1 MFGGN
6 ANSQTSSTSELSSIV
21 MMILNIMLSSSILSI
36 SISMSI
42 YLARQFAQTNK
53 GLEKQIIQVKELSEK
68 MIEQEKE
75 KKKMLESQNEKL
87 ELQVAERTAEVVKQ
101 KEEIEEKSLKLS
113 EAYKDM
119 RDSIQYAKRIQE
131 SILPSDEL
139 IQNNFPNSFVLYQ
152 PKDIVSGDFYWMH
165 VSSGSGVR
173 SSEKV
178 LDANHSE
185 LRTPH
190 SKLFFIA
197 AADCT
202 GHGVP
207 GAFMST
213 IGCENLNA
221 AVLKSDDVG
230 KILELTNRGMKKML
244 HQSGTEDST
253 RDGMDVAL
261 ISLEFGVRSSEN
273 ASLNYAGANR
283 PLWIVR
289 NNSALLE
296 EIKATKVAIGGLTEN
311 DQQFEKHSVQLNKGD
326 TIYIA
331 SDGFADQFSPS
342 DKKLMTKRFKEILIS
357 IQTKTMPEQKKH
369 LYDFIEKWRGNVEQ
383 VDDILVI
390 GIRI

>member
-1 MFGGN
+1 MMFGSGGIIAILFPIISIVVLMIMFGGN

-87 ELQVAERTAEVVKQ
+87 ELKVAERTAEVVKQ

-178 LDANHSE
+178 LDENHS
-185 LRTPH
+185 
-190 SKLFFIA
+190 
-197 AADCT
+197 
-202 GHGVP
+202 
-207 GAFMST
+207 
-213 IGCENLNA
+213 
-221 AVLKSDDVG
+221 
-230 KILELTNRGMKKML
+230 
-244 HQSGTEDST
+244 
-253 RDGMDVAL
+253 
-261 ISLEFGVRSSEN
+261 
-273 ASLNYAGANR
+273 
-283 PLWIVR
+283 
-289 NNSALLE
+289 
-296 EIKATKVAIGGLTEN
+296 
-311 DQQFEKHSVQLNKGD
+311 
-326 TIYIA
+326 
-331 SDGFADQFSPS
+331 
-342 DKKLMTKRFKEILIS
+342 
-357 IQTKTMPEQKKH
+357 
-369 LYDFIEKWRGNVEQ
+369 
-383 VDDILVI
+383 
-390 GIRI
+390 